1 MKVDRHMD
9 AKRLI
14 SLLSLGAILVLA
26 LALAGCGGGGS
37 SSSSATESS
46 SSSAAEP
53 EEEGGT
59 EEEGAEEEP
68 GAEEEEGSEEE
79 AESVNAAGYEYAGT
93 AKESAEAK
101 AAGEKD
107 AGKKV
112 SPPADKSIGVIQL
125 SGESATSI
133 QVAEAAEA
141 IGDMFGYSV
150 NVCDPEFDEAKYAEC
165 GTSLLAQ
172 DPSMIISV
180 STNPSAFGSSVKDAE
195 SKKIPWFNVGS
206 ASTESSEV
214 NNYGVDGFALAK
226 ILDDY
231 MFDAMREKS
240 GGSGKL
246 KVFAITA
253 PTVGVSSLNSETELK
268 KNAEEAGDVEL
279 EIHNLDLP
287 NAPQDTLNSS
297 RQTLERNPELAGM
310 WTLCDF
316 CLPLMAQ
323 SVSSYGGGNDVVVA
337 GEFSNPQAIAD
348 IRKGTVDA
356 VSDYA
361 WALPVWVAVDQVL
374 GSWAQNEEIVQ
385 GEKVFK
391 AYPLPLMEPYLLT
404 KENVGT
410 SGAAPIYGPD
420 YEAFFKAKW
429 AKEYGVS

>member
-14 SLLSLGAILVLA
+14 SLLSLGVILVLA
-26 LALAGCGGGGS
+26 LAIAGCGGGGS

-46 SSSAAEP
+46 SPSTAEN
-53 EEEGGT
+53 EEAGGT
-59 EEEGAEEEP
+59 EEEGAEEPE
-68 GAEEEEGSEEE
+68 AEEEEGSEEE
-79 AESVNAAGYEYAGT
+79 SESINAAGYEYAGS
-93 AKESAEAK
+93 AKETAEAK
-101 AAGEKD
+101 AAGEK
-107 AGKKV
+107 AASKEG
-112 SPPADKSIGVIQL
+112 SPPSDKSIGVIQL

-150 NVCDPEFDEAKYAEC
+150 NVCDPELQEAKFAEC
-165 GTSLLAQ
+165 GTSILAQ
-172 DPSMIISV
+172 NPSMIISV
-180 STNPSAFGSSVKDAE
+180 STNAAAFGSAVKDAE
-195 SKKIPWFNVGS
+195 SKDIPWFNVGS

-214 NNYGVDGFALAK
+214 NNYGIDGFALAK
-226 ILDDY
+226 VLDEY
-231 MFDAMREKS
+231 MFEAISEKS
-240 GGSGKL
+240 GGGGKS

-268 KNAEEAGDVEL
+268 KNAEEAGDIEV
-279 EIHNLDLP
+279 EIHNLDLA
-287 NAPQDTLNSS
+287 NAAQDTLSSS
-297 RQTLERNPELAGM
+297 RQTLERNPELGGM

-323 SVSSYGGGNDVVVA
+323 TVSSYGGDNEVVVG
-337 GEFSNPQAIAD
+337 GEFSNPQSIAD
-348 IRKGTVDA
+348 IRKGTVDV

-361 WALPVWVAVDQVL
+361 WALPVWVAVDQAL
-374 GSWAQNEEIVQ
+374 GNWANEEEIVQ

-391 AYPLPLMEPYLLT
+391 AYPLPFMEPYLLT

-429 AKEYGVS
+429 AKEYGV